1 MKENLDY
8 LVTKLSGP
16 ERKAGGNALL
26 ETGATAGSKPG
37 ASDSVIPR
45 PESKPLPL
53 EEFLIYYQTLAN
65 FLKKLSGTIF
75 SN

>member
-1 MKENLDY
+1 MRISQISTKENLDY
-8 LVTKLSGP
+8 LDATKLSGP

-45 PESKPLPL
+45 LESKPLHL
-53 EEFLIYYQTLAN
+53 EEF
-65 FLKKLSGTIF
+65 
-75 SN
+75 